1 MENETEATSGANSS
15 EMSTGC
21 SDANCS
27 DGMGL
32 GSQNDITQQQAEA
45 RSCIDTSSLGRSSS
59 LSAGECHKLGS
70 ETNEVTKVKSKPVV
84 MESSKNCLL
93 DEENGEMKESEKSD
107 PPKARLRRLDDISEA
122 VQVNEA
128 KGGVRNE
135 KGVSSL
141 TRKRLAEFRAPG
153 QVGDVKVQRVESLNV
168 TDADPDQKKNVSK
181 AGGNEGKVKKEVQ
194 KKGFS
199 GNLLSF
205 VTKMKFD
212 TIKVKIDSDLF
223 KQDDCEIDFDLDMLE
238 GQNEKKPCLD
248 TFQGEY
254 YTSRHC

>member
-32 GSQNDITQQQAEA
+32 GFQNDITQKQAEA

-59 LSAGECHKLGS
+59 LSGASVDFSAGECHKLGS
-70 ETNEVTKVKSKPVV
+70 ETSEVTKVKSKPVV

-107 PPKARLRRLDDISEA
+107 PPKAKLRRLDDISEA
-122 VQVNEA
+122 VQGDES
-128 KGGVRNE
+128 KGGVGNE

-181 AGGNEGKVKKEVQ
+181 AGGNEGKVEKEVQ

-212 TIKVKIDSDLF
+212 TTKVKIDSDPF
-223 KQDDCEIDFDLDMLE
+223 KQDDFEIDFDLDM
-238 GQNEKKPCLD
+238 
-248 TFQGEY
+248 
-254 YTSRHC
+254 